1 MLEGKYLFYDNLE
14 FDFQHKDNW
23 KYCNKDDRRFYTEI
37 MQGLRPE
44 GKTLIV
50 NDINGPRTIPDGTY
64 GIFLNKMLEKDITIL
79 LRNQYLIIKGSF

>member
-14 FDFQHKDNW
+14 FDFQNKDNW

-50 NDINGPRTIPDGTY
+50 NDINGPKDIPQGTY
-64 GIFLNKMLEKDITIL
+64 GSCIT
-79 LRNQYLIIKGSF
+79 RCR